1 MPCGQFRYMRSFKPC
16 NDNMPCHY
24 GPLGC
29 WAVPMGRLKKLDL
42 QAKPGPT
49 RNYGSEGAREKAI
62 RRRVGRQQALS
73 AQASRAGARQLGS
86 SGLNSYGP
94 LFGLRKNKPFSKL
107 GRGLG
112 VCSNYPHGPP
122 SKYSANSGDS
132 SQVTYFKRVYGA
144 KNTILY
150 RLDQCCTPSAPNAQA
165 HNGLNIDYGCQC
177 YPSCD
182 YQPNSHCRSGAL

>member
-1 MPCGQFRYMRSFKPC
+1 MPCGQFKYMRSFKPC

-86 SGLNSYGP
+86 LGTNSYGP
-94 LFGLRKNKPFSKL
+94 LFGLRKNRPFSKL

-112 VCSNYPHGPP
+112 ECHGNFSPT
-122 SKYSANSGDS
+122 KYSANSGDS

-150 RLDQCCTPSAPNAQA
+150 RLGQCCGTSP
-165 HNGLNIDYGCQC
+165 DYGCQC
-177 YPSCD
+177 YPNCT
-182 YQPNSHCRSGAL
+182 YQPNSNCRSGSH

>member
-16 NDNMPCHY
+16 DDNMPCHY

-73 AQASRAGARQLGS
+73 AQASRAGARPLGS

-94 LFGLRKNKPFSKL
+94 LFGLRKNRPFSKL

-112 VCSNYPHGPP
+112 ECGTFSPT
-122 SKYSANSGDS
+122 KYNANSGDS

-144 KNTILY
+144 KNIILY
-150 RLDQCCTPSAPNAQA
+150 RLGQCCKDGNP
-165 HNGLNIDYGCQC
+165 DYGCQC
-177 YPSCD
+177 YPNCT
-182 YQPNSHCRSGAL
+182 YQPGVRPGDCSGSH

>member
-1 MPCGQFRYMRSFKPC
+1 MPCGQFRYMRSYKPC

-49 RNYGSEGAREKAI
+49 RN
-62 RRRVGRQQALS
+62 
-73 AQASRAGARQLGS
+73 
-86 SGLNSYGP
+86 NSYGP
-94 LFGLRKNKPFSKL
+94 LFGLRKNRPFSKL

-112 VCSNYPHGPP
+112 ECGTFSPT
-122 SKYSANSGDS
+122 KYNANSGDS

-144 KNTILY
+144 KNIILY
-150 RLDQCCTPSAPNAQA
+150 RLGQCCGGNP
-165 HNGLNIDYGCQC
+165 DYGCQC
-177 YPSCD
+177 YPNCT
-182 YQPNSHCRSGAL
+182 YQPDLNCSSGSH

>member
-1 MPCGQFRYMRSFKPC
+1 MRSYKPC

-94 LFGLRKNKPFSKL
+94 LFGLRKNRPFSKL

-112 VCSNYPHGPP
+112 ECASHFSPT
-122 SKYSANSGDS
+122 KYNANSGDS

-144 KNTILY
+144 KNIILY
-150 RLDQCCTPSAPNAQA
+150 RLGQCCGSSSGRTP
-165 HNGLNIDYGCQC
+165 DYGCQC
-177 YPSCD
+177 YPNCT
-182 YQPNSHCRSGAL
+182 YQPGVRPGDCSGSH